1 MPMLSGF
8 EVLEEA
14 GGHTSFD
21 VIFITAYDS
30 FGIKAIKFSALDYLL
45 KPVQNK
51 ELVTAVEK
59 HKMKGTKI
67 SSHQMDQLFSNVDAE
82 RSGRPGRIGLAS
94 KDSIEFV
101 DPAIIILCEASSN
114 YTIVHMDDSPQK
126 IISKTLKEF
135 EELLQPFGFFRP
147 HNSFVIN
154 LSQVTEYI
162 KADGGYLLMKN
173 KMKVPVSKNK
183 KDQLLSLLAV

>member
-1 MPMLSGF
+1 MK
-8 EVLEEA
+8 
-14 GGHTSFD
+14 T
-21 VIFITAYDS
+21 VICGVGS
-30 FGIKAIKFSALDYLL
+30 
-45 KPVQNK
+45 
-51 ELVTAVEK
+51 
-59 HKMKGTKI
+59 
-67 SSHQMDQLFSNVDAE
+67 
-82 RSGRPGRIGLAS
+82 
-94 KDSIEFV
+94 
-101 DPAIIILCEASSN
+101 
-114 YTIVHMDDSPQK
+114 IVHMDDSPQK

-154 LSQVTEYI
+154 LSQVTEYV